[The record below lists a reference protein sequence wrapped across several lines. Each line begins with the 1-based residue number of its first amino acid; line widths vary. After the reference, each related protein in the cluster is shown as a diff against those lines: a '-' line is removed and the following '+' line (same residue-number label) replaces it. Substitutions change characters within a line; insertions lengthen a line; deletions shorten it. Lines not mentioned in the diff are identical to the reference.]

1 MWRSVSPA
9 GQATPQA
16 LPAWARSAPR
26 SPPPPLGLCNL
37 LASGRPPAAGEDQP
51 LLAWRDALL
60 NLDLPLDVLNR
71 VAALDL
77 ECDDLASRQVA
88 ARPDEDLHP
97 TLATALGGASR
108 RQLLLDIVIGQLK
121 V

>member
-26 SPPPPLGLCNL
+26 SPPPPLGLCSL

-60 NLDLPLDVLNR
+60 NLDLP
-71 VAALDL
+71 L

-108 RQLLLDIVIGQLK
+108 RQLLLDTVIGQLK